1 MSALPVP
8 AGAPEHLTLGS
19 ARGRVT
25 LTAVTLGSGIAIL
38 DGSIV
43 NVALKTIGADLD
55 ASLAQ
60 LQWVVNGY
68 LLALASLVLVGGAL
82 GDRWGRRRV
91 YLVGMGWFLVGSV
104 ACALAQSPEQ
114 LVTMRFVQGVGAA
127 LLTPGALA
135 IIQSSFRAQD
145 RGAAIGT
152 WAGLSGIATA
162 VGPFVGGWI
171 VDYASWRW
179 IFAINVPLCLVVI
192 ALAWWAA
199 PESRTPSPGRFDGA
213 GAVLAVVG
221 LGTLTFALTDASTGR
236 PAVVA
241 GTAALAVA
249 ALTAFLLVEHRRRSP
264 LLPLGLFRSRVFSA
278 ANAMTFLVY
287 GALAVQSLVLVLQ
300 LQVSAGWSALAAGLT
315 ALPVTAALMLLSTW
329 AGALSSR
336 IGPRLPMTVGPLVC
350 AAGLLLLL
358 GAGQGTRWYD
368 VLPGLVVFALGL
380 ALLVSPLTTAVL
392 AAAPEENAG
401 VASGINNAV
410 ARAGSLLA
418 VAALPVLA
426 GLSGDSYLDPAA
438 MTSGYRVAIA
448 ACAALMAAG
457 GVISWFGLGPRVA
470 PVTNEEAGAPSPP
483 LA

>member
-1 MSALPVP
+1 MPDPAPAAPPPPSGSSAAAYL
-8 AGAPEHLTLGS
+8 ELSST
-19 ARGRVT
+19 RGRLT

-43 NVALKTIGADLD
+43 NVALKVIGSDLD

-82 GDRWGRRRV
+82 GDRWGRRRI
-91 YLVGMGWFLVGSV
+91 YLIGMTWFLLGSV
-104 ACALAQSPEQ
+104 ACALAQTPDQ
-114 LVTMRFVQGVGAA
+114 LVAMRFVQGVGAA

-135 IIQSSFRAQD
+135 IIQSSFRQED
-145 RGAAIGT
+145 RGRAIGT
-152 WAGLSGIATA
+152 WAGLSGIAAA
-162 VGPFVGGWI
+162 VGPFVGGWV
-171 VDYASWRW
+171 VDHASWRW
-179 IFAINVPLCLVVI
+179 IFAINVPLCLGVL
-192 ALAWWAA
+192 ALGWRSI
-199 PESRTPSPGRFDGA
+199 PESRAPHPGRFDLT

-221 LGTLTFALTDASTGR
+221 LGALTVALTDSAAGR

-241 GTAALAVA
+241 ATAAVAVV
-249 ALTAFLLVEHRRRSP
+249 ALVAFLVVEHRQREP

-287 GALAVQSLVLVLQ
+287 GALGVVFFVLVLQ

-315 ALPVTAALMLLSTW
+315 ALPLTIALMVLSPW
-329 AGALSSR
+329 AGGLATR
-336 IGPRLPMTVGPLVC
+336 IGPRVPMTFGPLVC
-350 AAGLLLLL
+350 ALGLLLLL
-358 GAGQGTRWYD
+358 GAGEGTRWYD
-368 VLPGLVVFALGL
+368 VLAGLVVFALGM

-418 VAALPVLA
+418 VAALPAVA
-426 GLSGDSYLDPAA
+426 GLSGDAYLDPVA
-438 MTSGYRVAIA
+438 MTEGYRVSMI

-457 GVISWFGLGPRVA
+457 GVTSWFGLGPRE
-470 PVTNEEAGAPSPP
+470 P
-483 LA
+483 

>member
-1 MSALPVP
+1 MSGPSPATDASGHLAL
-8 AGAPEHLTLGS
+8 AS
-19 ARGRVT
+19 ARGRLT

-43 NVALKTIGADLD
+43 NVALKAIGTDLD

-82 GDRWGRRRV
+82 GDRLGRRRV
-91 YLVGMGWFLVGSV
+91 YIIGMSWFLVGSL

-114 LVTMRFVQGVGAA
+114 LIAMRFVQGVGAA

-135 IIQSSFRAQD
+135 IIQSSFRPED
-145 RGAAIGT
+145 RGTAIGT
-152 WAGLSGIATA
+152 WAGFSGIATA

-171 VDYASWRW
+171 VDHTSWRW
-179 IFAINVPLCLVVI
+179 IFAINVPLCLAVI
-192 ALAWWAA
+192 ALALRAA
-199 PESRTPSPGRFDGA
+199 PESRAPSPGRFDVA

-221 LGTLTFALTDASTGR
+221 LGALTLALTDAGSGR
-236 PAVVA
+236 PGVV
-241 GTAALAVA
+241 
-249 ALTAFLLVEHRRRSP
+249 LTAGATAMLTLGGFLLVEHRRRDP

-287 GALAVQSLVLVLQ
+287 GALGVQSLVLVLQ

-315 ALPVTAALMLLSTW
+315 SLPLTIALMVLSPR
-329 AGALSSR
+329 AGALATR
-336 IGPRLPMTVGPLVC
+336 IGPRMPMTVGPLAC
-350 AAGLLLLL
+350 ALGLVLLL
-358 GAGQGTRWYD
+358 GAGEGTRWYD
-368 VLPGLVVFALGL
+368 LLGGLVVFALGM

-392 AAAPEENAG
+392 AAAPDENAG

-418 VAALPVLA
+418 VAALPVVA
-426 GLSGDSYLDPAA
+426 GLSGDAYLDPQA
-438 MTSGYRVAIA
+438 MTSGYRTSML
-448 ACAALMAAG
+448 ACAVLMAAG
-457 GVISWFGLGPRVA
+457 GVTSWFGLGRGVET
-470 PVTNEEAGAPSPP
+470 VRNREAGSPAPG
-483 LA
+483 

>member
-1 MSALPVP
+1 MSGTPPAPGAAYLAL
-8 AGAPEHLTLGS
+8 TDT
-19 ARGRVT
+19 RGRLT

-38 DGSIV
+38 DGSVV
-43 NVALKTIGADLD
+43 NVALKVIGTDLG

-68 LLALASLVLVGGAL
+68 LLALASLVLLGGAL

-91 YLVGMGWFLVGSV
+91 YLVGMTWFLLGSV
-104 ACALAQSPEQ
+104 ACALSQTPGQ

-135 IIQSSFRAQD
+135 IIQSSFRRQD

-152 WAGLSGIATA
+152 WAGFSGIATA

-171 VDYASWRW
+171 VDHASWRW
-179 IFAINVPLCLVVI
+179 IFAVNVPLCLVVI
-192 ALAWWAA
+192 ALARWAA
-199 PESRTPSPGRFDGA
+199 PESRNPAAGRFDLA

-221 LGTLTFALTDASTGR
+221 LGALTFALTYATSSPLG
-236 PAVVA
+236 VVVGA
-241 GTAALAVA
+241 GALAGG
-249 ALTAFLLVEHRRRSP
+249 ALAAFLVVEHRRRDP
-264 LLPLGLFRSRVFSA
+264 LLPLGLFRSRVFAA
-278 ANAMTFLVY
+278 ANGMTLLVY

-315 ALPVTAALMLLSTW
+315 SLPVTAALMGLSTW
-329 AGALSSR
+329 AGSLATR
-336 IGPRLPMTVGPLVC
+336 IGPRIPMTVGPLVC
-350 AAGLLLLL
+350 ALGLLLLL

-368 VLPGLVVFALGL
+368 VLGGLVVYALGL

-418 VAALPVLA
+418 VAVLPVVA
-426 GLSGDSYLDPAA
+426 GLSGDAYLDPVA
-438 MTSGYRVAIA
+438 MTSGYQVAIA

-457 GVISWFGLGPRVA
+457 GVTSWFGLGPRTLPA
-470 PVTNEEAGAPSPP
+470 PQPDVVH
-483 LA
+483 